1 MKHVAVVTFQAYADQ
16 LDEVIRRYREFGVG
30 WMKSQPGLVDF
41 RVMTDKKTGKGRHV
55 AVWATEADARS
66 FVETGAFV
74 QLFSHFR
81 DVFSGPPSREV
92 YELDI
97 QT

>member
-1 MKHVAVVTFQAYADQ
+1 MMHVAVVTFQAYADR
-16 LDEVIRRYREFGVG
+16 LDEVIGRYKEVGVP

-41 RVMTDKKTGKGRHV
+41 RLMTDKKTGKGRHV
-55 AVWATEADARS
+55 AVWASEADARR
-66 FVETGAFV
+66 FVETGSFQ
-74 QLFSHFR
+74 QLFSQFR

-97 QT
+97 QV

>member
-1 MKHVAVVTFQAYADQ
+1 MKHVAVVTFQAYPDRI
-16 LDEVIRRYREFGVG
+16 DDVITRYRESGVP
-30 WMKSQPGLVDF
+30 WMQSQAGLVDF
-41 RVMTDKKTGKGRHV
+41 RLMTDKKTGKGRHV
-55 AVWATEADARS
+55 AVWATEADARR

-74 QLFSHFR
+74 QLFSQFR